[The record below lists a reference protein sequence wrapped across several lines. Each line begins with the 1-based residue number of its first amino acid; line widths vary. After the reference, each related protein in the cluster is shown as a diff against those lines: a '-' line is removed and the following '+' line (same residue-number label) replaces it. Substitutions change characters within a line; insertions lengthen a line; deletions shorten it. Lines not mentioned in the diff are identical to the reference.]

1 MLRNLKQ
8 FNLPEIEEK
17 VLKFWKETD
26 AFKTWEKFEE
36 VFVEELQEINQKVRR
51 LIYFFLTFV
60 VIGTAVVFWLNTSL
74 PLNSSRASLV
84 LWLLFLSIAIPGI
97 RISILVDKRQQLF
110 EDWKSGKI
118 SGKLPYR

>member
-1 MLRNLKQ
+1 MDHNIGDSAW
-8 FNLPEIEEK
+8 EI
-17 VLKFWKETD
+17 
-26 AFKTWEKFEE
+26 FEE